1 MKLFYSDA
9 SPYARCVRIFIQYYK
24 VSGIE
29 EVIVDP
35 FANEEEF
42 LRSNP
47 LGKVPCL
54 SLNDGS
60 SLYDS
65 EVIMRFIDDKYGDAA
80 LFVGGQYDN
89 WTNQCHF
96 SLLKGMLDSAVAL
109 RQEQVRDNEGLRSDF
124 WTARF
129 EQALLRG
136 LKQVEQLGLVH
147 YQQLTAQQVLLVCL
161 LDYLDF
167 RHPQLAW
174 RNLVPA
180 LDLWHEQ
187 VSMQLLFSQSRPN

>member
-24 VSGIE
+24 VTEID
-29 EVIVDP
+29 EVVVDP
-35 FANEEEF
+35 FANEEVF

-65 EVIMRFIDDKYGDAA
+65 EVIMRFVDAKYGDAE
-80 LFVGGQYDN
+80 LFGEQYDD

-109 RQEQVRDNEGLRSDF
+109 RQEQLRAEEGLRSDF

-136 LKQVEQLGLVH
+136 LKQVEQLGLVN
-147 YQQLTAQQVLLVCL
+147 YQKLTAQQVILVCL

-167 RHPQLAW
+167 RHPQLLW

-180 LDLWHEQ
+180 LEIWHKKIAIKPIFTMT
-187 VSMQLLFSQSRPN
+187 SPH